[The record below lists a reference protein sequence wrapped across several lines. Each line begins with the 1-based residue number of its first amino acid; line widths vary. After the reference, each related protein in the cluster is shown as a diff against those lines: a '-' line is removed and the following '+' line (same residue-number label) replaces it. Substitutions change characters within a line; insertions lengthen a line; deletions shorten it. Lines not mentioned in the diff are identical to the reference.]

1 MNIFVGSLP
10 WSIEEADLRE
20 SFEAYGAVESVKII
34 TDKFT
39 GRSKGFGF
47 VEMPN
52 DEEGQKAIDELN
64 GATVDG
70 RAIVVN
76 KSEPKPEGERKSFNN
91 SRPSGGGYGGGGNGR
106 GGDSRG
112 GYSGGGNSRG
122 GGSNDRGGNRGGY

>member
-10 WSIEEADLRE
+10 FSIEEADLRE
-20 SFEAYGAVESVKII
+20 SFEAYGAVDSVKII

-47 VEMPN
+47 VEMTN
-52 DEEGQKAIDELN
+52 DDEAQKAIDELN
-64 GATVDG
+64 GATVQG

-76 KSEPKPEGERKSFNN
+76 KSEPKPEGERRSFNN
-91 SRPSGGGYGGGGNGR
+91 GGGR

-112 GYSGGGNSRG
+112 GYGGGSGGGNRG
-122 GGSNDRGGNRGGY
+122 GGDRGGYGGGNRGGY